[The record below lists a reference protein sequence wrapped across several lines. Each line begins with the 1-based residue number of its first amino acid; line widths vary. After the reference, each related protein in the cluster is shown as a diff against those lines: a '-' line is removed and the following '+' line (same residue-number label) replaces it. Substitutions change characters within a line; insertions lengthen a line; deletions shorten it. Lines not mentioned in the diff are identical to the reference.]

1 MTKKKL
7 GKATWHSPF
16 ELASVEC
23 SFWKVYSDFDYR
35 SILIPDIT
43 SYIHQKISKSYQ
55 AASIFFPSIE
65 YILSSLLDNNFNQ
78 TKWQTMWGCGFEQL
92 LKESKTVLKRVLLLC
107 QRKSGSLPTHCNIQR
122 CYRCPYE
129 PS

>member
-55 AASIFFPSIE
+55 AASIFSPSIE
-65 YILSSLLDNNFNQ
+65 TILSSLLDNNFSQ
-78 TKWQTMWGCGFEQL
+78 TKWQRQCGGVGSSSY
-92 LKESKTVLKRVLLLC
+92 SKSRRLCLKRVLLLC

-122 CYRCPYE
+122 C
-129 PS
+129 